1 MTRRI
6 ARAAQPFE
14 GRTIIEIGPGPGGLT
29 RALMLEGAA
38 PVIAVE
44 RDARCLTALAP
55 LVEAA
60 AGRLKV
66 VEADAL
72 AIDEAGLG
80 EAPRLI
86 VANLP
91 YNIATPLI
99 LKWLGRPGLVERAV
113 VMIQKEVA
121 ERLIARPGDEAYGRL
136 SVRVHWV
143 ADTEILFDVSPRAF
157 VPPPKV
163 VSSVIRLTPRP
174 APLCAAPLDAFEAV
188 LKAAFG
194 QRRKM
199 LRAALRGLGVD
210 ALALLGAAGIAPTAR
225 AETLSTEDFC
235 ALARALAARQGHGP
249 I

>member
-1 MTRRI
+1 M
-6 ARAAQPFE
+6 
-14 GRTIIEIGPGPGGLT
+14 
-29 RALMLEGAA
+29 
-38 PVIAVE
+38 IAVE
-44 RDARCLTALAP
+44 RDARCIAALAP
-55 LVEAA
+55 LMEAS
-60 AGRLKV
+60 AGRLRV

-72 AIDEAGLG
+72 EIDETSLG
-80 EAPRLI
+80 SAPRLI

-91 YNIATPLI
+91 YNVATPLI
-99 LKWLGRPGLVERAV
+99 LKWLERPGLIERAV
-113 VMIQKEVA
+113 VMVQKEVA
-121 ERLIARPGDEAYGRL
+121 ERLIARPGDDAYGRL

-143 ADTEILFDVSPRAF
+143 AEAEILFDVSPRAF

-163 VSSVIRLTPRP
+163 VSSVIRLAPRK

-210 ALALLGAAGIAPTAR
+210 TLELLEAAEIAPTAR

-235 ALARALAARQGHGP
+235 ALARALTALRGRSPA
-249 I
+249 